1 MAGSIHTSA
10 ELDDQL
16 HRRTATAR
24 LGGSEKS
31 RQRVVDRGQ
40 LLVRDRLRLLLDDD
54 AGDFEDGLLARA
66 NDGLP
71 GDAVV
76 TVVGK
81 VDRRTTCVIA
91 NDYTVKA
98 GTWGRRTF
106 EKITRMQELAD
117 QIGAPLVYLVDAAG
131 ARIDEQFDSYAGR
144 RAWGNIFFNQI
155 AYSGRV
161 PQVCALFGPSP
172 AGSAYVPALCDVTIM
187 VRGHATAYLGSP
199 RLAEMV
205 TGEQVSLEEMGGA
218 EMHCRVS
225 GVGDI
230 LVDDDEEAIAAVRL
244 WLSYFPPS
252 WEHQPPATEGWPAA
266 AHRPIEEIVPA
277 REDVPFDMQELIDA
291 VVDQGTFFPYKDL
304 FAQELIT
311 GLARLGG
318 QSVGIIA
325 NQTMHRAGV
334 LFSDSSDKAAR
345 FIWIC
350 NAFNIPLLFLTDI
363 SGYMIGTAVE
373 REGIIR
379 HGAKMLYAVCEST
392 VPRIDVLVRK
402 AYGGGYLAMSG
413 SPTHPDAVIALPTA
427 KPALMGPAAA
437 VNAVHFN
444 RVMAIDDP
452 DERARF
458 VEEERSK
465 VEAEIDV
472 FELANENAF
481 EAVITGAELREELIR
496 RFRIYRRG
504 FRQTRSPTQR
514 RAPDVR
520 GGRMSTDA
528 SDGGASEERPTAAC
542 VAGERNGRSSMFQ
555 VLDAEGIEVGPIP
568 KALSDDD
575 LVAMLRLCHLRS
587 RVRPEG
593 DRLATTREARHVRTD
608 VRAGGRRRR
617 QRVRP
622 RS

>member
-1 MAGSIHTSA
+1 MHTSRDLSA
-10 ELDDQL
+10 ELGE
-16 HRRTATAR
+16 RTATAR
-24 LGGSEKS
+24 LGGSETARSK
-31 RQRVVDRGQ
+31 VVARGQ
-40 LLVRDRLRLLLDDD
+40 LLVRDRLRLLLDEDPEL
-54 AGDFEDGLLARA
+54 EDGLLARA
-66 NDGLP
+66 GDGVP

-81 VDRRTTCVIA
+81 VDGRTTCVIA
-91 NDYTVKA
+91 NDFTVKA

-117 QIGAPLVYLVDAAG
+117 QIEAPLVYLVDAAG

-144 RAWGNIFFNQI
+144 HAWGNIFFNQI

-225 GVGDI
+225 GVGDV
-230 LVDDDEEAIAAVRL
+230 LVESDEEAIAAVRL
-244 WLSYFPPS
+244 WLSYMPRS
-252 WEHQPPATEGWPAA
+252 WEHDPPSTKGWPPGE
-266 AHRPIEEIVPA
+266 HRPIDDIVPA
-277 REDVPFDMQELIDA
+277 RENVPFDMQELIDA
-291 VVDQGTFFPYKDL
+291 LVDEGTFFPYKDL

-311 GLARLGG
+311 GFARLGG
-318 QSVGIIA
+318 RSVGIVA

-350 NAFNIPLLFLTDI
+350 NAYNVPLLFLSDI
-363 SGYMIGTAVE
+363 SGYMIGSAVE

-413 SPTHPDAVIALPTA
+413 SPTQPDAVLALPTA
-427 KPALMGPAAA
+427 KLALMGPAAA
-437 VNAVHFN
+437 VNAIHYN

-452 DERARF
+452 TERASF
-458 VEEERSK
+458 IEEERAK

-481 EAVITGAELREELIR
+481 EAVVAGAELRDELIR
-496 RFRIYRRG
+496 RFRIYGRG
-504 FRQTRSPTQR
+504 SRR
-514 RAPDVR
+514 RAPR
-520 GGRMSTDA
+520 
-528 SDGGASEERPTAAC
+528 
-542 VAGERNGRSSMFQ
+542 RNG
-555 VLDAEGIEVGPIP
+555 VLP
-568 KALSDDD
+568 
-575 LVAMLRLCHLRS
+575 
-587 RVRPEG
+587 
-593 DRLATTREARHVRTD
+593 T
-608 VRAGGRRRR
+608 
-617 QRVRP
+617 
-622 RS
+622 

>member
-1 MAGSIHTSA
+1 MAESIHTA
-10 ELDDQL
+10 GELAQEL
-16 HRRTATAR
+16 ERRVATAR

-31 RQRVVDRGQ
+31 RQRVVAKGQ
-40 LLVRDRLRLLLDDD
+40 LLVRDRLGLLFDDEPE
-54 AGDFEDGLLARA
+54 FEDGLLARA
-66 NDGLP
+66 SDGLP

-76 TVVGK
+76 TAVGK
-81 VDRRTTCVIA
+81 VDGRTTCVIA

-106 EKITRMQELAD
+106 EKITRIQELAD

-155 AYSGRV
+155 AVSGRV

-172 AGSAYVPALCDVTIM
+172 AGSAYVPALCDMTIM
-187 VRGHATAYLGSP
+187 VRDHATAYLGSP

-225 GVGDI
+225 GVGDV
-230 LVDDDEEAIAAVRL
+230 LVESDEEALAAVRV
-244 WLSYFPPS
+244 WLSYFPPT
-252 WEHQPPATEGWPAA
+252 WERQPPSTAGWGPVE
-266 AHRPIEEIVPA
+266 HRRIEDIVPA
-277 REDVPFDMQELIDA
+277 REDVPFDMQELVDA
-291 VVDQGTFFPYKDL
+291 IVDEGTFFPYKDL

-318 QSVGIIA
+318 QSVGIVA
-325 NQTMHRAGV
+325 NQTMHKAGV

-363 SGYMIGTAVE
+363 SGYMIGAAVE

-413 SPTHPDAVIALPTA
+413 SPTHPDAVLALPTA

-437 VNAVHFN
+437 VNAIHFN
-444 RVMAIDDP
+444 RVMAIEEP

-458 VEEERSK
+458 VEDERSK

-472 FELANENAF
+472 FELANDNAF
-481 EAVITGAELREELIR
+481 EAVVAGDDLREELIKR
-496 RFRIYRRG
+496 YRTYRRG
-504 FRQTRSPTQR
+504 GRQ
-514 RAPDVR
+514 RAPR
-520 GGRMSTDA
+520 
-528 SDGGASEERPTAAC
+528 
-542 VAGERNGRSSMFQ
+542 RNG
-555 VLDAEGIEVGPIP
+555 VLP
-568 KALSDDD
+568 
-575 LVAMLRLCHLRS
+575 
-587 RVRPEG
+587 
-593 DRLATTREARHVRTD
+593 T
-608 VRAGGRRRR
+608 
-617 QRVRP
+617 
-622 RS
+622 

>member
-1 MAGSIHTSA
+1 MHTSRDLA
-10 ELDDQL
+10 DELAQ
-16 HRRTATAR
+16 RTATSR
-24 LGGSEKS
+24 LGGSEGARHK
-31 RQRVVDRGQ
+31 VVARGQ
-40 LLVRDRLRLLLDDD
+40 LLVRDRLRLLLDDE
-54 AGDFEDGLLARA
+54 AEIEDGLLARA
-66 NDGLP
+66 SDGLP

-81 VDRRTTCVIA
+81 VDGRTTCVIA
-91 NDYTVKA
+91 NDFTVKA

-144 RAWGNIFFNQI
+144 HAWGNIFFNQI
-155 AYSGRV
+155 AHSGRI

-205 TGEQVSLEEMGGA
+205 TGEQVSLEAMGGA

-225 GVGDI
+225 GVGDV
-230 LVDDDEEAIAAVRL
+230 LVESDEEAIAAVRL
-244 WLSYFPPS
+244 WLSYLPRS
-252 WEHQPPATEGWPAA
+252 WEHWPPATEGWAPGE
-266 AHRPIEEIVPA
+266 HRPIDDIVPA

-291 VVDQGTFFPYKDL
+291 LVDDGTFFAYKDL

-311 GLARLGG
+311 GFARLGG
-318 QSVGIIA
+318 QSVGIVA

-350 NAFNIPLLFLTDI
+350 NAYNVPLLFLSDI
-363 SGYMIGTAVE
+363 SGYMIGSAVE

-413 SPTHPDAVIALPTA
+413 SPTKPDAVLALPTA

-437 VNAVHFN
+437 VNAVHLN
-444 RVMAIDDP
+444 RIMAIEDA

-458 VEEERSK
+458 VEEERAK

-481 EAVITGAELREELIR
+481 EAVIAGADLRDDLIR
-496 RFRIYRRG
+496 RFRIYG
-504 FRQTRSPTQR
+504 
-514 RAPDVR
+514 R
-520 GGRMSTDA
+520 GGRH
-528 SDGGASEERPTAAC
+528 RAAR
-542 VAGERNGRSSMFQ
+542 RNG
-555 VLDAEGIEVGPIP
+555 VLP
-568 KALSDDD
+568 
-575 LVAMLRLCHLRS
+575 
-587 RVRPEG
+587 
-593 DRLATTREARHVRTD
+593 T
-608 VRAGGRRRR
+608 
-617 QRVRP
+617 
-622 RS
+622 

>member
-1 MAGSIHTSA
+1 MIVSGSIHTSA
-10 ELDDQL
+10 ELRDELQ
-16 HRRTATAR
+16 RRADAAR
-24 LGGSEKS
+24 LGGSEKA
-31 RQRVVDRGQ
+31 RERVQAKGQ
-40 LLVRDRLRLLLDDD
+40 LLVRDRLRLLLDDEP
-54 AGDFEDGLLARA
+54 DFEDGLLTRA

-71 GDAVV
+71 ADAVI

-81 VDRRTTCVIA
+81 VDGRTTCIIA

-98 GTWGRRTF
+98 GTWGRRTY

-144 RAWGNIFFNQI
+144 RAWGNIFYNQI

-225 GVGDI
+225 GVGDV
-230 LVDDDEEAIAAVRL
+230 LVDDRRRGARRRPAVAVVLPAGMGAASHRRPRAGL
-244 WLSYFPPS
+244 RP
-252 WEHQPPATEGWPAA
+252 Q
-266 AHRPIEEIVPA
+266 HRPIEEIVPA

-291 VVDQGTFFPYKDL
+291 VVDEGTFFPYKDL

-350 NAFNIPLLFLTDI
+350 NAFNVPLLFLTDI

-413 SPTHPDAVIALPTA
+413 SPTHPDAVLALPTA

-437 VNAVHFN
+437 VNAIHFN
-444 RVMAIDDP
+444 RVMAIEDA
-452 DERARF
+452 DERARSSRTSAP
-458 VEEERSK
+458 RS
-465 VEAEIDV
+465 
-472 FELANENAF
+472 
-481 EAVITGAELREELIR
+481 
-496 RFRIYRRG
+496 
-504 FRQTRSPTQR
+504 
-514 RAPDVR
+514 
-520 GGRMSTDA
+520 
-528 SDGGASEERPTAAC
+528 
-542 VAGERNGRSSMFQ
+542 
-555 VLDAEGIEVGPIP
+555 
-568 KALSDDD
+568 
-575 LVAMLRLCHLRS
+575 
-587 RVRPEG
+587 
-593 DRLATTREARHVRTD
+593 
-608 VRAGGRRRR
+608 
-617 QRVRP
+617 RP
-622 RS
+622 RSTCSSWRTRTPSKRSSPGTTCATS

>member
-1 MAGSIHTSA
+1 MSGSLHTSA
-10 ELDDQL
+10 QLDDEL
-16 HRRTATAR
+16 RRRVGTAR

-31 RQRVVDRGQ
+31 RQRVIDRGQ
-40 LLVRDRLRLLLDDD
+40 LLLRDRLRLLLD
-54 AGDFEDGLLARA
+54 GEPDFEDGLLARA

-81 VDRRTTCVIA
+81 VDGRTTCVIA

-106 EKITRMQELAD
+106 EKITRIQELAD

-144 RAWGNIFFNQI
+144 HAWGNIFYNQI
-155 AYSGRV
+155 AYSGRI

-225 GVGDI
+225 GVGDV
-230 LVDDDEEAIAAVRL
+230 LVDDDAEAIAAVRL

-252 WEHQPPATEGWPAA
+252 WQQQPPATDGWAA
-266 AHRPIEEIVPA
+266 GEHRPIADIVPA

-291 VVDQGTFFPYKDL
+291 LVDEGTFFPYKDL

-325 NQTMHRAGV
+325 NQSMHRAGV

-437 VNAVHFN
+437 VNAIHFN
-444 RVMAIDDP
+444 RVVAIDDP
-452 DERARF
+452 EERARF

-481 EAVITGAELREELIR
+481 EAVVAGAELRDELIG

-504 FRQTRSPTQR
+504 CRQRATR
-514 RAPDVR
+514 
-520 GGRMSTDA
+520 
-528 SDGGASEERPTAAC
+528 
-542 VAGERNGRSSMFQ
+542 RNG
-555 VLDAEGIEVGPIP
+555 VLP
-568 KALSDDD
+568 
-575 LVAMLRLCHLRS
+575 
-587 RVRPEG
+587 
-593 DRLATTREARHVRTD
+593 T
-608 VRAGGRRRR
+608 
-617 QRVRP
+617 
-622 RS
+622 